1 MPLPAEMLW
10 IDDVS
15 IEQIDAEQLS
25 VAMGYLPQDVSL
37 LEGTIAENIAR
48 FQDLDS
54 AEIISAAKMVGL
66 HEVILRLPLGY
77 DTRIDESGVSLSGG
91 QRQLVG
97 LARAVYKSPAILVL
111 DEPNA
116 HLDEAGE
123 THLLNALLALKKQGK
138 TIVVIS
144 HRTNILKVTDQ
155 LLVMK
160 SGEIAHHGPTG
171 AVIKQLHHDRSTLQA
186 A

>member
-1 MPLPAEMLW
+1 MLLV
-10 IDDVS
+10 DDVS
-15 IEQIDAEQLS
+15 IEQLNPHLLS
-25 VAMGYLPQDVSL
+25 AAMGYLPQDVSL

-48 FQDLDS
+48 FETLDS
-54 AEIISAAKMVGL
+54 VEIIAAAKVVGL
-66 HEVILRLPLGY
+66 HDVILRLPLGY

-91 QRQLVG
+91 QRQLIG
-97 LARAVYKSPAILVL
+97 LARAVYKSPSILVL

-116 HLDEAGE
+116 HLDESGE
-123 THLLNALLALKKQGK
+123 TYLLNALLALKNQGK

-155 LLVMK
+155 LMVMK
-160 SGEIAHHGPTG
+160 NGEISHHGATDL
-171 AVIKQLHHDRSTLQA
+171 VIKQLHNERSIQQA